1 MAIGDLIPKKRRD
14 ELAARVDF
22 EHPFDALHREMD
34 SLFNSFAKGMD
45 IVPFGPGAKAG
56 GFMPKV
62 NVVEDDKA
70 LTITAELPGM
80 DEKDIE
86 VTLTKD
92 SVTLKGE
99 KKAEKEEK
107 EKGYYRMERSF
118 GSFTRTIP
126 LAAEIDE
133 DKVEA
138 KFSKGV
144 LNVKLP
150 KTIQAQ
156 AAYKKV
162 EVKGE

>member
-1 MAIGDLIPKKRRD
+1 MALGDLIPKKRRD
-14 ELAARVDF
+14 ELATRVNF
-22 EHPFDALHREMD
+22 EHPFEALHREMD
-34 SLFNSFAKGMD
+34 SLFNTFAKGMD
-45 IVPFGPGAKAG
+45 IEPFGLITQQS

-62 NVVEDDKA
+62 NVAEDDKA
-70 LTITAELPGM
+70 VNVTAELPGM

-138 KFSKGV
+138 KFTKGV
-144 LNVKLP
+144 LSIKLP
-150 KTIQAQ
+150 KTVQAQ
-156 AAYKKV
+156 AAYRKI